1 MMELLVF
8 AGMPILLLL
17 LLWVTGVTRG
27 IEVEE
32 ETPEDLRPR
41 YGNATE
47 TAQCIRQI
55 FSPEDRDFVERQ
67 SSMRLKRIYRAER
80 TRVALFWVRHTS
92 REVRQIMRQHRT
104 AARETR
110 NLNVTREMGL
120 VLRYLEFQTLCGLL
134 SFFIRMFGPHLLK
147 DLATHALEMSQ
158 SIEQVLEN
166 STAANRIAPAG
177 NMGGA

>member
-17 LLWVTGVTRG
+17 LLWVSGVAWG

-32 ETPEDLRPR
+32 VTLEDLRPCNSN
-41 YGNATE
+41 GPE
-47 TAQCIRQI
+47 TAECIRRI
-55 FSPEDRDFVERQ
+55 FSPEDRDFVDRQ
-67 SSMRLKRIYRAER
+67 RSMRLRRIYRAER

-92 REVRQIMRQHRT
+92 REVRQIMNQHRV

-110 NLNVTREMGL
+110 NLNVARELSL
-120 VLRYLEFQTLCGLL
+120 VLRYFEFRMLCGALN
-134 SFFIRMFGPHLLK
+134 FFIRMFGPHLLK

-166 STAANRIAPAG
+166 SSAANRIAPAG
-177 NMGGA
+177 NLGGA

>member
-1 MMELLVF
+1 MEILVF

-17 LLWVTGVTRG
+17 LLWVSGATWG

-32 ETPEDLRPR
+32 ETSEEIRPR
-41 YGNATE
+41 FSSASE
-47 TAQCIRQI
+47 TAECIRRI
-55 FSPEDRDFVERQ
+55 FSPEDRNFVEHQ
-67 SSMRLKRIYRAER
+67 GSMRLRRVYRAER

-110 NLNVTREMGL
+110 NLNVSRELGL
-120 VLRYLEFQTLCGLL
+120 VFRYVEFQILCGLL

-147 DLATHALEMSQ
+147 DLATRTLEMSQ

-177 NMGGA
+177 NMGGV